1 MSEGTDQHQGFST
14 PDLTGAIFL
23 FQSHSSLPAKRVFIA
38 HLSSLMNL
46 KSAITKAH
54 LPSLNQRLKIVLTNV
69 GGRVP
74 RRGDMTSRGPYRGR
88 VLSAWGRLGSE
99 SQPLQALTSKAS
111 YGPYP
116 ATRLSYDVSGSQSVE
131 WESYPPDLP
140 SRARHQ

>member
-23 FQSHSSLPAKRVFIA
+23 FQSHSSLPAKRVFVA

-74 RRGDMTSRGPYRGR
+74 GRGDMTSRGPYRGC
-88 VLSAWGRLGSE
+88 VLSAWDRLGSE
-99 SQPLQALTSKAS
+99 SHSPFK
-111 YGPYP
+111 
-116 ATRLSYDVSGSQSVE
+116 LSPRKQVMAPTWQLAYHMMSQV
-131 WESYPPDLP
+131 PNL
-140 SRARHQ
+140 

>member
-14 PDLTGAIFL
+14 PDLAGAVFL
-23 FQSHSSLPAKRVFIA
+23 FQSHSSFPPKRVFVA

-46 KSAITKAH
+46 KSVITKAH

-74 RRGDMTSRGPYRGR
+74 SRGDKTSRDPYRGC
-88 VLSAWGRLGSE
+88 VLSAGVGFAVSRKA
-99 SQPLQALTSKAS
+99 LQALTLKAS

-116 ATRLSYDVSGSQSVE
+116 ATRLSHNVSGSQSVE
-131 WESYPPDLP
+131 WESGPPDLP
-140 SRARHQ
+140 SRARDQ